1 MSPAPVPAAPPS
13 PTGASDGLSSSQGSS
28 ATIVVSRAALIAM
41 GFFVGATVISQ
52 VTSLKIGVVLGRA
65 VDMGTFIYPITFT
78 LRDIVHK
85 TAGRSAA
92 RTMIVT
98 AALVNMFL
106 ALYLAFTVGV
116 ESDADWGLGQAYADV
131 LGPIWRIVFASIVA
145 MVISELLN
153 TEVYHWWVTR
163 VTRRFQW
170 LRVLVSNGIA
180 LPVDNAIFAV
190 LAFASLPLLRADA
203 LGWATVWDIFLVNLV
218 VKFAVGA
225 ASVPLIYVVE
235 DRNLPDPGDRDGPP
249 PGGTTPGST

>member
-1 MSPAPVPAAPPS
+1 MHPASPSPAAVAPPADQATGGTP
-13 PTGASDGLSSSQGSS
+13 PT
-28 ATIVVSRAALIAM
+28 TVVTRAALVAM

-78 LRDIVHK
+78 LRDLVHK

-98 AALVNMFL
+98 AALVNVFL
-106 ALYLAFTVGV
+106 ALYLAFTAQV

-131 LGPIWRIVFASIVA
+131 LGPIWRIVAASIIA
-145 MVISELLN
+145 MVIAELIN

-170 LRVLVSNGIA
+170 LRVLVSNGLA
-180 LPVDNAIFAV
+180 LPVDNALFAV
-190 LAFASLPLLRADA
+190 LAFASLPMLRADA
-203 LGWATVWDIFLVNLV
+203 LGWATVGDIFVVNLV
-218 VKFAVGA
+218 VKFAVSA
-225 ASVPLIYVVE
+225 LSVPLIYLVP
-235 DRNLPDPGDRDGPP
+235 DRNLPGEDPSLVVRRRRGR
-249 PGGTTPGST
+249 